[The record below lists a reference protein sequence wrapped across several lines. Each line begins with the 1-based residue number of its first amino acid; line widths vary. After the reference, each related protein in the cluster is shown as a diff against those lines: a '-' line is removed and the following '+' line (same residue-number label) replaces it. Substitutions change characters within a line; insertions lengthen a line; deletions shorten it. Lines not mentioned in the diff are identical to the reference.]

1 VSDDAPAP
9 LKYITTPVRLEYD
22 YSAGVA
28 ATGFLRGLVEKKI
41 LGARTGPDA
50 PVLVPPRGADPR
62 TSELASEMVEV
73 SDTGTV
79 VTFSV
84 IRVPSDNIHF
94 ELPYV
99 CISVLLDGA
108 GVPMFHVVQNCPVED
123 VRIGMRVKAKWVADA
138 ELTPS
143 IASIEYFEPTGEPD
157 VPFERIKEH
166 T

>member
-1 VSDDAPAP
+1 MSDAPEP
-9 LKYITTPVRLEYD
+9 ILYIKTPVRLEYD
-22 YSAGVA
+22 HSAGVA
-28 ATGFLRGLVEKKI
+28 TSDFLRGLEKKKI

-73 SDTGTV
+73 SDKGTV

-84 IRVPSDNIHF
+84 IRVLSQNISF

-108 GVPMFHVVQNCPVED
+108 GVPMFHVLQNCEPSD
-123 VRIGMRVKAKWVADA
+123 ARIGMRVQAKWVAD
-138 ELTPS
+138 EDLTHDITS
-143 IASIEYFEPTGEPD
+143 IQFFEPIDEPD
-157 VPFERIKEH
+157 VPFEQLKEH